1 MGFNLSRRRHTNLS
15 LLCLVIFQSFSHKRV
30 LHEIYGENWSKFDYI
45 VMLRT
50 WLAFFAKVTRSV
62 CKVKVL
68 KLQFSFQLCILAH
81 STCYSDFLLSSTGSG
96 FFGCSSPLFLDV
108 GARIILA
115 TGLHRIHDPKKRKI
129 PKYVLDMTGIY
140 FFDLSSGNGKK
151 QCGRKNRW

>member
-1 MGFNLSRRRHTNLS
+1 MHDWHFLKVAFAMLSE
-15 LLCLVIFQSFSHKRV
+15 V
-30 LHEIYGENWSKFDYI
+30 SK
-45 VMLRT
+45 L
-50 WLAFFAKVTRSV
+50 
-62 CKVKVL
+62 
-68 KLQFSFQLCILAH
+68 LQFSIQFCILAH

-151 QCGRKNRW
+151 QCGKKNRW